1 MDFFQRL
8 ADGLKDMWASLKEGF
23 GNFGRT
29 VSGMFTPS
37 PADSGPS
44 VDPMVRATPAPIE
57 ERFVPP
63 APAAA
68 APARDAVVYDG
79 RPLTDSFRGAAMCR
93 SDFPRPGMITCSQ
106 SGYPSGYV
114 PDMRGHFA
122 TSAPNSQELA
132 IQRGI
137 ERGVER
143 ATYQATRNF
152 LSGYRSPFR

>member
-8 ADGLKDMWASLKEGF
+8 ADGFKDMWASLKEGF

-44 VDPMVRATPAPIE
+44 MDPMVRATPAPIE

-79 RPLTDSFRGAAMCR
+79 RPLTDSFRGASLCR
-93 SDFPRPGMITCSQ
+93 SDPFRPGLVICSA

-114 PDMRGHFA
+114 PDVRGHF
-122 TSAPNSQELA
+122 THSAHNPYAQELA
-132 IQRGI
+132 IQRG
-137 ERGVER
+137 VER
-143 ATYQATRNF
+143 AMYQATRSF